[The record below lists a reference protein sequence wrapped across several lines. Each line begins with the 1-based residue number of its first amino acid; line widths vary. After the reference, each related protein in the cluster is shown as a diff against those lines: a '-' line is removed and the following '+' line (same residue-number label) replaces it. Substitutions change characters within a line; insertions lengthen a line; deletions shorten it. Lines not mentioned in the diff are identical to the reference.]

1 MQGFPLQPVR
11 EAVLACLMEA
21 IEGELAAVFVN
32 KM

>member
-1 MQGFPLQPVR
+1 MQGFPLR
-11 EAVLACLMEA
+11 KAVLACLMEA